1 MRHAIQ
7 CCRFNEEFRSLLR
20 ELPRGQRRPKD
31 RLDTE
36 EGRLSK
42 TTPRIPRLLF
52 PPPPPRAPDRPQ
64 VLIALPGRARTG
76 AMVPDLG
83 IPARRKHCCGAALFE
98 RFVTPPLVIGTI
110 GADLANLSLPLGQYV
125 RHRVVSRDS
134 GCARYSRKELAR
146 RLVHPQVQ
154 LSPGAPLAP
163 PVQPYFPL
171 PRAVDFD
178 PTRVHHKGQR
188 PRPRRSAQGPF
199 HLCGPAR
206 QGAVTG
212 HRQGHLPQ
220 RKPRAGQTLSR
231 PQGQMIDCPQ
241 RQPAFDR
248 RSRVHVLCP
257 PLLRP
262 GVAPSRES
270 LLIDP
275 QHEAARSLKAALYF
289 GQLRMRYLVFVFIP
303 LTYQTSGPV
312 AIRATTLFPSDSKTR
327 DVKPFA
333 RLRLPGSIHLH
344 WANYFYP
351 VVLLTVAQDSSI
363 DVPAIQ

>member
-76 AMVPDLG
+76 DTVPDLG

-110 GADLANLSLPLGQYV
+110 GADLANLSLHLCQYV
-125 RHRVVSRDS
+125 RQRVVIRDS
-134 GCARYSRKELAR
+134 GFARYSRNDLAR

-154 LSPGAPLAP
+154 LSPSAPLAP

-171 PRAVDFD
+171 PLAVDFE
-178 PTRVHHKGQR
+178 PTRVNHPGHR
-188 PRPRRSAQGPF
+188 PPPRR
-199 HLCGPAR
+199 
-206 QGAVTG
+206 GA
-212 HRQGHLPQ
+212 
-220 RKPRAGQTLSR
+220 PRA
-231 PQGQMIDCPQ
+231 
-241 RQPAFDR
+241 
-248 RSRVHVLCP
+248 
-257 PLLRP
+257 
-262 GVAPSRES
+262 
-270 LLIDP
+270 
-275 QHEAARSLKAALYF
+275 
-289 GQLRMRYLVFVFIP
+289 
-303 LTYQTSGPV
+303 TS
-312 AIRATTLFPSDSKTR
+312 
-327 DVKPFA
+327 
-333 RLRLPGSIHLH
+333 
-344 WANYFYP
+344 
-351 VVLLTVAQDSSI
+351 
-363 DVPAIQ
+363 